1 MIMRKILMT
10 LAVAALVFS
19 FSACEKTENKGLTDF
34 SIPDYSPSDSLIVNQ
49 GLKARDSVRAAFLID
64 SLEKAGDLTP
74 MAAGVF
80 RASYHEYF
88 RRRTDYDNVAERLY
102 TRAYSLAQPDDHLK
116 WYYNFC
122 GNHLAYYLYMGHNY
136 EGCLRVAVPLLTTED
151 SLGNSPTDQTNL
163 YSLLCCCYVKLDQRD
178 KAVEAGKK
186 ARTYCWEVLAE
197 DSTPGIH
204 RLFINSY
211 ARIKDAYV
219 RVKDWEKTR
228 EWLNFNDSILRL
240 YKRRH
245 PDDPV
250 WPVYDG
256 FAHLDRAIKVW
267 SLGLTDSA
275 AVEYAEFRK
284 YNCAYSLVGLLQ
296 SNDYLMPA
304 GRWEDAADNYEALDA
319 FIDNCVSEVF
329 IEEIF
334 SYYMP
339 KFRANYNAG
348 RMDSALFVAKQIS
361 EIFDST
367 YIQQKR
373 SQMAEMAT
381 IYDTHGKEM
390 EIARQKAELSHE
402 RWLGTLAAMG
412 LITAFFI
419 IYILYRRRA
428 AKRLEAAHAKL
439 QKAYN
444 QLEETTTA
452 KERIESELR
461 IARDIQMS
469 MVPCVFPEREGLD
482 MFASMTPAK
491 EVGGDLYGY
500 VLQGDQ
506 LYFCVGDVSGKG
518 VPASLFMAQ
527 STRLF
532 RTLAAEGMMPADIA
546 LRMNNELS
554 EGNDSNMFVTMF
566 IGLLHLDSGRL
577 DYCNCGHNPPVL
589 VDDKQ
594 AAAFLDI
601 QHVNQ
606 PLGLMGG
613 IPFASDAVADIR
625 GQQLLIYTDG
635 LNEAENQQY
644 EQFGEKRILDLMA
657 CNLNSHEVIEMLKKA
672 VEEHRN
678 GAEPNDDLTL
688 MCMKLSR

>member
-1 MIMRKILMT
+1 MKKHLLQL

-19 FSACEKTENKGLTDF
+19 FFACEKREGEGLA
-34 SIPDYSPSDSLIVNQ
+34 DYSSPHYSPTDSLIIIQ
-49 GLKARDSVRAAFLID
+49 GFQARDTVRIVFLID
-64 SLEKAGDLTP
+64 SLEKTGDLTP

-80 RASYHEYF
+80 RAIYYESYF
-88 RRRTDYDNVAERLY
+88 RRADYDIVAEKLY

-136 EGCLRVAVPLLTTED
+136 EGCLRVAVPLLTTTD

-163 YSLLCCCYVKLDQRD
+163 YSLLCCCYVKLDQPD
-178 KAVEAGKK
+178 KAKEAGQK
-186 ARTYCWEVLAE
+186 ARTYCWEVLAK

-219 RVKDWEKTR
+219 RVKDWERTR
-228 EWLNFNDSILRL
+228 DWLNFNDSILRL

-250 WPVYDG
+250 WPIYDG

-284 YNCAYSLVGLLQ
+284 YQCAYSLVGLTQ

-304 GRWEDAADNYEALDA
+304 GRWQDAADNYQALDL

-329 IEEIF
+329 MEEIY

-348 RMDSALFVAKQIS
+348 RLDSALFVAKQIS

-367 YIQQKR
+367 YIRQKR

-381 IYDTHGKEM
+381 IYDTQGKEM

-402 RWLGTLAAMG
+402 RWISTLAAMG
-412 LITAFFI
+412 LITVFFI

-428 AKRLEAAHAKL
+428 GRRLEAAHVKL
-439 QKAYN
+439 QQAYN
-444 QLEETTTA
+444 QLEVTTTA

-469 MVPCVFPEREGLD
+469 MVPGIFPEREGLD
-482 MFASMTPAK
+482 MFAFMAPAK

-532 RTLAAEGMMPADIA
+532 RTLATEGMMPADIA
-546 LRMNNELS
+546 FRMNNELS

-566 IGLLHLDSGRL
+566 IGLLHLDTGCL
-577 DYCNCGHNPPVL
+577 DFCNCGHNPPVL
-589 VDDKQ
+589 VDDRQ
-594 AAAFLDI
+594 VAAFLDI

-613 IPFASDAVADIR
+613 IPFASDTVFDIR
-625 GQQLLIYTDG
+625 GRLLLIYTDG
-635 LNEAENQQY
+635 LNEAENRQN
-644 EQFGEKRILDLMA
+644 ELLGDNRLLELMA
-657 CNLNSHEVIEMLKKA
+657 CNLNSHETIEMLKKA
-672 VEEHRN
+672 VDQHRD

-688 MCMKLSR
+688 MCLKLSR

>member
-1 MIMRKILMT
+1 MKKLFILQ
-10 LAVAALVFS
+10 LAAAVLFLS
-19 FSACEKTENKGLTDF
+19 FSACEKRENKVLTDY
-34 SIPDYSPSDSLIVNQ
+34 SSSGYSPTDSLIISQ
-49 GLKARDSVRAAFLID
+49 GLMARDSVRTAFLID
-64 SLEKAGDLTP
+64 SLEKTGDLSR
-74 MAAGVF
+74 MAAAVF
-80 RASYHEYF
+80 RAIRYEIFYK
-88 RRRTDYDNVAERLY
+88 RTDYDIVAEKLY
-102 TRAYSLAQPDDHLK
+102 IHAYSLAQPDDHLK
-116 WYYNFC
+116 WYYNYC
-122 GNHLAYYLYMGHNY
+122 GNYLAYYLYMGHNY
-136 EGCLRVAVPLLTTED
+136 EGFLRVAVPLLTTTD
-151 SLGNSPTDQTNL
+151 SLGNSPTDQTHL
-163 YSLLCCCYVKLDQRD
+163 YSLMCCCYVKLGQPD
-178 KAVEAGKK
+178 KAIEAGKK
-186 ARTYCWEVLAE
+186 ARTYCWEVLAK

-250 WPVYDG
+250 WPIYDG

-275 AVEYAEFRK
+275 AAEYAEFRK
-284 YNCAYSLVGLLQ
+284 YRCAYNIVGLTQ

-304 GRWEDAADNYEALDA
+304 GRWEDAADNYQALDW
-319 FIDNCVSEVF
+319 FIGNCVSEVF
-329 IEEIF
+329 MEEIY

-348 RMDSALFVAKQIS
+348 RLDSALFVAKQIS
-361 EIFDST
+361 DIFDST
-367 YIQQKR
+367 YIRQKR

-381 IYDTHGKEM
+381 IYDTQGKEM

-402 RWLGTLAAMG
+402 RWIGTLAAMG

-419 IYILYRRRA
+419 IYIWYRRRA
-428 AKRLEAAHAKL
+428 GKRLEAAHAKL
-439 QKAYN
+439 QQAYD

-469 MVPCVFPEREGLD
+469 MVPGVFPEREGLD
-482 MFASMTPAK
+482 MFAYMAPAK

-527 STRLF
+527 SARLF
-532 RTLAAEGMMPADIA
+532 RTLATEGMMPADIA
-546 LRMNNELS
+546 FRMNNELS
-554 EGNDSNMFVTMF
+554 EGNDSCMFVTMF
-566 IGLLHLDSGRL
+566 IGLLHLDTGRL

-589 VDDKQ
+589 VDDRQ
-594 AAAFLDI
+594 VSAFLEI
-601 QHVNQ
+601 KHVNQ

-613 IPFASDAVADIR
+613 MPFAGDAVSDIHGR
-625 GQQLLIYTDG
+625 QLLIYTDG
-635 LNEAENQQY
+635 LNEAENRRY
-644 EQFGEKRILDLMA
+644 EQLGNDRLLELMA
-657 CNLNSHEVIEMLKKA
+657 SNLNSHEVIKMLKKA
-672 VEEHRN
+672 VEQHRD

-688 MCMKLSR
+688 MCLKLSR

>member
-1 MIMRKILMT
+1 M
-10 LAVAALVFS
+10 AVTALVFS
-19 FSACEKTENKGLTDF
+19 FSACEKREHQRLADYA
-34 SIPDYSPSDSLIVNQ
+34 SPDYSPADSLIINQ
-49 GLKARDSVRAAFLID
+49 GLYARDSVRTVFLID
-64 SLEKAGDLTP
+64 SLKKTGDLTP
-74 MAAGVF
+74 MAEGVF
-80 RASYHEYF
+80 RACYYESFF
-88 RRRTDYDNVAERLY
+88 RYTDYDIVAERLY
-102 TRAYSLAQPDDHLK
+102 SRAYSLAQPDDHLK

-136 EGCLRVAVPLLTTED
+136 EGCLRVAVPLLTTAD

-163 YSLLCCCYVKLDQRD
+163 YSLLCCCYVKLDQPD
-178 KAVEAGKK
+178 KAKEAGKK
-186 ARTYCWEVLAE
+186 ARTYCWEVLAK
-197 DSTPGIH
+197 DSMPGIH

-219 RVKDWEKTR
+219 RVKDWEETR

-250 WPVYDG
+250 WPIYDG

-284 YNCAYSLVGLLQ
+284 YDCAYSYVGLTQ

-304 GRWEDAADNYEALDA
+304 GRWEDAADNYQALDG
-319 FIDNCVSEVF
+319 FIVNCVSEVF
-329 IEEIF
+329 MEEIY

-348 RMDSALFVAKQIS
+348 RLDSALFVAKQIS

-367 YIQQKR
+367 YIRQKR

-381 IYDTHGKEM
+381 IYDTQGKEM

-402 RWLGTLAAMG
+402 RWIGTLAAMG
-412 LITAFFI
+412 LIIVFFI

-428 AKRLEAAHAKL
+428 GRRLEAAHMKL
-439 QKAYN
+439 QQAYD

-469 MVPCVFPEREGLD
+469 MVPGVFPERKGLD
-482 MFASMTPAK
+482 MFASMAPAK

-500 VLQGDQ
+500 VLQGDL

-532 RTLAAEGMMPADIA
+532 RTLATEGMMPADIA

-566 IGLLHLDSGRL
+566 IGLLHLDTGRL

-589 VDDKQ
+589 VDERQ
-594 AAAFLDI
+594 VAAFLEI

-613 IPFASDAVADIR
+613 IPFDGDAVADVR
-625 GQQLLIYTDG
+625 GRQLLIYTDG
-635 LNEAENQQY
+635 LNEAENLRY
-644 EQFGEKRILDLMA
+644 EQFGDKHLLELMA
-657 CNLNSHEVIEMLKKA
+657 CSLNSHEVIEMLKKA
-672 VEEHRN
+672 VEEHRS

-688 MCMKLSR
+688 MCLKLSR

>member
-1 MIMRKILMT
+1 MKKHFIQL
-10 LAVAALVFS
+10 LAATVLFLS
-19 FSACEKTENKGLTDF
+19 FSACEKRENKGLTDY
-34 SIPDYSPSDSLIVNQ
+34 SSTGYSPTDSLIISQ
-49 GLKARDSVRAAFLID
+49 GLMARDSVRTAFLID
-64 SLEKAGDLTP
+64 SLEKTRDLST
-74 MAAGVF
+74 MAAAVF
-80 RASYHEYF
+80 RAIRYEIF
-88 RRRTDYDNVAERLY
+88 DKRTDYDIVAEKLY
-102 TRAYSLAQPDDHLK
+102 IRAYSLAQPDDHLK
-116 WYYNFC
+116 WYYNYC

-136 EGCLRVAVPLLTTED
+136 EGCLRVAVPLLTTTD
-151 SLGNSPTDQTNL
+151 SLGNSPTDQTHL
-163 YSLLCCCYVKLDQRD
+163 YSLLCCCYVKLDQPD
-178 KAVEAGKK
+178 KANETGKK

-219 RVKDWEKTR
+219 RVKDWDKTR
-228 EWLNFNDSILRL
+228 EWLDFNDSILHL

-250 WPVYDG
+250 WSIYDG
-256 FAHLDRAIKVW
+256 YAHLDRAIKVW

-275 AVEYAEFRK
+275 AAEYAEFRK
-284 YNCAYSLVGLLQ
+284 YRCAYDIVGLTQ

-304 GRWEDAADNYEALDA
+304 RRWEDAADNYQALDW
-319 FIDNCVSEVF
+319 FIGNCVSEVF
-329 IEEIF
+329 MEEIY

-367 YIQQKR
+367 YIRQKR

-381 IYDTHGKEM
+381 IYDTQGKEM

-402 RWLGTLAAMG
+402 RWIGTLAAMG

-419 IYILYRRRA
+419 IYIWYRRRA
-428 AKRLEAAHAKL
+428 GKRLEAAHAKL
-439 QKAYN
+439 QKAYD

-469 MVPCVFPEREGLD
+469 MVPGVFPECEGLD
-482 MFASMTPAK
+482 MFAYMAPAK

-500 VLQGDQ
+500 VLLGNQ

-527 STRLF
+527 SARLF
-532 RTLAAEGMMPADIA
+532 RTLATEGMMPAEIA
-546 LRMNNELS
+546 FRMNNELA
-554 EGNDSNMFVTMF
+554 EGNDRNMFVTMF
-566 IGLLHLDSGRL
+566 IGLLHLDTGRL
-577 DYCNCGHNPPVL
+577 DFCNCGHNPPVL

-594 AAAFLDI
+594 VATFLDI
-601 QHVNQ
+601 KYVNQ
-606 PLGLMGG
+606 PLGLMEG
-613 IPFASDAVADIR
+613 IPFAGDTVSDIR
-625 GQQLLIYTDG
+625 GRQLLIYTDG
-635 LNEAENQQY
+635 LNEAENRQH
-644 EQFGEKRILDLMA
+644 ELLGDKRILELMA
-657 CNLNSHEVIEMLKKA
+657 CDINSHEVIEMLKKA
-672 VEEHRN
+672 VELHRD

-688 MCMKLSR
+688 MCLKLSR